1 MENEVIANPKIS
13 DPNLE
18 SSRKSEE
25 NLPEPNQKNLD
36 TQFLTE
42 EIVLPE
48 IKPDPSDLKSPITLE
63 QEKIQGKDEI
73 DSNKVVLDPE
83 VPTDHIRNHSEKSS
97 ITDES
102 KEEVEET
109 SIKPK
114 GSIPIG
120 QNSIIK
126 VQESSNEID

>member
-63 QEKIQGKDEI
+63 QEKI
-73 DSNKVVLDPE
+73 
-83 VPTDHIRNHSEKSS
+83 
-97 ITDES
+97 
-102 KEEVEET
+102 
-109 SIKPK
+109 
-114 GSIPIG
+114 
-120 QNSIIK
+120 
-126 VQESSNEID
+126 